1 MRHLVAD
8 NFIYTIPFFSAMDV
22 LKRVHTEFIAALSF
36 KIFCPKT
43 DSLAAS
49 EKHFRVPEI
58 EMGLVWF
65 IDCGRKLVSKRRFWV
80 SYCCFVHALQ
90 WSGHLTFGHDL

>member
-65 IDCGRKLVSKRRFWV
+65 IDCGRK
-80 SYCCFVHALQ
+80 
-90 WSGHLTFGHDL
+90 

>member
-8 NFIYTIPFFSAMDV
+8 NFIYTILFFSAMDV

>member
-1 MRHLVAD
+1 
-8 NFIYTIPFFSAMDV
+8 MDV

-65 IDCGRKLVSKRRFWV
+65 IDCGRK
-80 SYCCFVHALQ
+80 
-90 WSGHLTFGHDL
+90 